1 MEGAPGAAPAAEPAV
16 AGAADA
22 GQPAHH
28 PSLQQQQHVA
38 LKRLRE
44 GLADLSAMQEQGQRA
59 AKRPELSRPGSGGD
73 GSGDGTNDGS
83 GPGASVMLL
92 DVPQGGHTTS
102 LLLPSQ
108 QPNSSSG
115 GGGQPPLPPGL
126 KPRPASHEPTGTHV
140 GGPGS
145 GSATPGGPNNGP
157 APPSGGS
164 GGTDGAAEQP
174 PQAACGRS
182 DGDGGGM
189 QHAASLESLVPSSGP
204 ALAQM
209 DAAQPLE
216 PEPEAHREHVEPA
229 PSSRL
234 GTLKRDRSPS
244 PSNGALSASVGAGMR
259 GLLRIAFCVDCSA
272 ARALLAPSCLVLCS
286 AGSAM
291 PGEGNGMGTCPC
303 KPSTGASS
311 SLLKRVSAIPPA
323 HRSTP
328 PRPGPSQAPCARAP
342 AAAA

>member
-44 GLADLSAMQEQGQRA
+44 GLADLSARQEQGQRA

-145 GSATPGGPNNGP
+145 ASASPGGPNNGP

-174 PQAACGRS
+174 PQAACGHA
-182 DGDGGGM
+182 DGGGM

-216 PEPEAHREHVEPA
+216 PEPEPHREHVEPA

-244 PSNGALSASVGAGMR
+244 PSNGALLASVGAGML
-259 GLLRIAFCVDCSA
+259 GLLRIAFCVGSSA
-272 ARALLAPSCLVLCS
+272 SKRALLAVPCLE
-286 AGSAM
+286 
-291 PGEGNGMGTCPC
+291 EGNGMGTSAPA
-303 KPSTGASS
+303 GQALGAASS
-311 SLLKRVSAIPPA
+311 PQLKRVSLIPPA

-328 PRPGPSQAPCARAP
+328 PCPRPPQAPCARAP